1 MAETSSRVLIVDD
14 EVFFLEA
21 IDEILSAAGFD
32 TARAEDGESALA
44 AVTDPMIGVV
54 VLDVRLPDMDGI
66 QVLAAIREMRPEL
79 SIIML
84 SASTDQEIVLE
95 ALRLGACDY
104 LAKPLHDEE
113 LTLAVGRALDGFEAN
128 AGRQR
133 LRGRIDRLVTGMD
146 RLAQLVRLAAPEERV
161 AVLRQGIVDS
171 ASVVLQTSRVS
182 LMLADADCEWLSVV
196 ATRGID
202 VRLETLSAR
211 KVGEGAS
218 GLCFQEGSVLCVP
231 DAESDPRFSGRGS
244 GEYRDSTFAVV
255 PLICLGVPVG
265 VLCLTEGEDAEG
277 LSVSESNVLRL
288 LGMQI
293 SEFLAADPEVEGL
306 LQTASAMSVEGLGL
320 LETDVPD
327 GDAELARIICEAVA
341 TEVEPERML
350 RLAMSGVAQQLSAAP
365 VSLFLLS
372 ADRTSLD
379 SEVEVDG
386 GIIGD
391 RENLASDRGLVGLVI
406 QSGQLVAVEDVSSD
420 DRFDPEVDTP
430 SDGLARPYLCVPI
443 KLSGK
448 VVGVLRVFLEEG
460 KTASP
465 RTAEILAAAFSAAV
479 RIVLM
484 YRSLLQSIEE
494 VADARRQA
502 RSGNGNT

>member
-1 MAETSSRVLIVDD
+1 
-14 EVFFLEA
+14 
-21 IDEILSAAGFD
+21 
-32 TARAEDGESALA
+32 
-44 AVTDPMIGVV
+44 
-54 VLDVRLPDMDGI
+54 
-66 QVLAAIREMRPEL
+66 
-79 SIIML
+79 
-84 SASTDQEIVLE
+84 
-95 ALRLGACDY
+95 
-104 LAKPLHDEE
+104 
-113 LTLAVGRALDGFEAN
+113 
-128 AGRQR
+128 
-133 LRGRIDRLVTGMD
+133 
-146 RLAQLVRLAAPEERV
+146 
-161 AVLRQGIVDS
+161 
-171 ASVVLQTSRVS
+171 
-182 LMLADADCEWLSVV
+182 
-196 ATRGID
+196 
-202 VRLETLSAR
+202 
-211 KVGEGAS
+211 
-218 GLCFQEGSVLCVP
+218 VLCVP

-502 RSGNGNT
+502 RSGSGNT

>member
-1 MAETSSRVLIVDD
+1 MAEASSRVLIVDD

-21 IDEILSAAGFD
+21 IHEILSAAGFD
-32 TARAEDGESALA
+32 TVRVEDGEGALA
-44 AVTDPMIGVV
+44 AVTDPAIGVV

-66 QVLAAIREMRPEL
+66 QVLAAIREMRAEL
-79 SIIML
+79 SIRML

-128 AGRQR
+128 AGRRR

-146 RLAQLVRLAAPEERV
+146 RLSQLVRLAAPEERV

-182 LMLADADCEWLSVV
+182 LMLADADREWLSVV

-202 VRLETLSAR
+202 VGLETLSAR

-218 GLCFQEGSVLCVP
+218 GLCYQEGSVLCVP
-231 DAESDPRFSGRGS
+231 DVESDPRFSGRGS
-244 GEYRDSTFAVV
+244 GEYGDSIFAVV

-265 VLCLTEGEDAEG
+265 VLCLTESEDAEG
-277 LSVSESNVLRL
+277 LSSSESNLLRL

-293 SEFLAADPEVEGL
+293 TEFLAADPEVERL
-306 LQTASAMSVEGLGL
+306 LQTASAMTAEGLDL
-320 LETDVPD
+320 LEMDVPD
-327 GDAELARIICEAVA
+327 GDVELARIVCEAVA
-341 TEVEPERML
+341 EEVEPERML
-350 RLAMSGVAQQLSAAP
+350 RLAMGGVAQQLSAAP

-379 SEVEVDG
+379 CEAEVDG
-386 GIIGD
+386 GIVAD
-391 RENLASDRGLVGLVI
+391 RECLPCDRGLVGQVI
-406 QSGQLVAVEDVSSD
+406 QTGQLVAVEDVSSD
-420 DRFDPEVDTP
+420 VRFDAEIDTA

-443 KLSGK
+443 KLRGN

-460 KTASP
+460 KVASP
-465 RTAEILAAAFSAAV
+465 RTAEILAAAFAAAV